1 MGMSCKYGGDFLDI
15 SVFQA
20 VGPVMIG
27 PSSSH
32 TAGAA
37 RLARIARIIVAG
49 PFDHVTF
56 GMHGSFAQ
64 TYKGHGTDRA
74 LVAGALGFSEDD
86 ERISNAFALGK
97 QAGLTWDFYP
107 IELQNV
113 HENSVKMTFFMEDG
127 SHQEIIGSSIGGG
140 QIVIYSINGFSTDI
154 SAQSSTLVISQND
167 RRGVISDVS
176 RVLAEVGINIGTMKV
191 SRNARGETAFCII
204 ETDGPIDEAVVERL
218 KQVNNV
224 LSVRAINLSEGEAF

>member
-1 MGMSCKYGGDFLDI
+1 MDI

-49 PFDHVTF
+49 SFDHVSF

-86 ERISNAFALGK
+86 ERISDAFSLGK
-97 QAGLTWDFYP
+97 QAGLTWEFYP

-113 HENSVKMTFFMEDG
+113 HENSVKMTFFMKDG
-127 SHQEIIGSSIGGG
+127 GQQEIIGSSIGGG
-140 QIVIYSINGFSTDI
+140 QIIIRAINGFLTDI
-154 SAQSSTLVISQND
+154 TAQSSTLVISQND
-167 RRGVISDVS
+167 RRGVISAVS
-176 RVLAEVGINIGTMKV
+176 YVLAEVGINIGTMKV

-204 ETDGPIDEAVVERL
+204 ETDGPIDDTVVERL

>member
-1 MGMSCKYGGDFLDI
+1 MDI

-37 RLARIARIIVAG
+37 RLARIARIIVAR

-64 TYKGHGTDRA
+64 TYRGHGTDRA

-86 ERISNAFALGK
+86 ERISNSFALGK
-97 QAGLTWDFYP
+97 QAGLTWEFYP

-113 HENSVKMTFFMEDG
+113 HENSVKMTFFMKDG
-127 SHQEIIGSSIGGG
+127 SRQEIIGSSIGGG

-204 ETDGPIDEAVVERL
+204 ETDGSIDDAVVERL
-218 KQVNNV
+218 KEVNNV
-224 LSVRAINLSEGEAF
+224 LSGRAINLSEGEAF

>member
-1 MGMSCKYGGDFLDI
+1 MNI
-15 SVFQA
+15 SVFKA

-49 PFDHVTF
+49 PFDHVSF
-56 GMHGSFAQ
+56 GLHGSFAQ
-64 TYKGHGTDRA
+64 TYRGHGTDRA
-74 LVAGALGFSEDD
+74 LVAGVLGFAEDD
-86 ERISNAFALGK
+86 ERIADAFALGE

-107 IELQNV
+107 IELQSV
-113 HENSVKMTFFMEDG
+113 HENSVKMTFFMRDG
-127 SHQEIIGSSIGGG
+127 SKQEIIGSSIGGG
-140 QIVIYSINGFSTDI
+140 QIVICAINGFLTDI

-167 RRGVISDVS
+167 RRGVISDIS
-176 RVLAEVGINIGTMKV
+176 RVLAEGGINIGTMKV

-204 ETDGPIDEAVVERL
+204 ETDGPIDDAVVARL
-218 KQVNNV
+218 RQVTNV
-224 LSVRAINLSEGEAF
+224 LSVQAINLSEEEAI

>member
-1 MGMSCKYGGDFLDI
+1 MDI
-15 SVFQA
+15 SVFKA

-37 RLARIARIIVAG
+37 RLARIARLIVAG
-49 PFDHVTF
+49 PFDHVSF
-56 GMHGSFAQ
+56 GLHGSFAQ

-74 LVAGALGFSEDD
+74 LVAGALGFAEDD
-86 ERISNAFALGK
+86 ERISDAFTLAE

-113 HENSVKMTFFMEDG
+113 HENSVKMTFFMRDG
-127 SHQEIIGSSIGGG
+127 SKQEIIGSSIGGG
-140 QIVIYSINGFSTDI
+140 QIVICAINGFITDI

-176 RVLAEVGINIGTMKV
+176 HVLAESGMNIGTMKV

-204 ETDGPIDEAVVERL
+204 ETDGQIDDAVVDRL
-218 KQVNNV
+218 RQVKNV
-224 LSVRAINLSEGEAF
+224 ISVRAINLNEGEAV

>member
-1 MGMSCKYGGDFLDI
+1 MPGQIGGVFVDI
-15 SVFQA
+15 SVFKA

-49 PFDHVTF
+49 PFTHVSF
-56 GMHGSFAQ
+56 GLHGSFAQ
-64 TYKGHGTDRA
+64 TYTGHGTDRA
-74 LVAGALGFSEDD
+74 LVAGVLGFAEDD
-86 ERISNAFALGK
+86 ERIANAFALAE
-97 QAGLTWDFYP
+97 QTGLTWDFYP
-107 IELQNV
+107 VELQNV
-113 HENSVKMTFFMEDG
+113 HENSVKMTFFMKDG
-127 SHQEIIGSSIGGG
+127 NKQEIIGSSIGGG
-140 QIVIYSINGFSTDI
+140 QILICAINGFLTDI

-176 RVLAEVGINIGTMKV
+176 RVLFENGINIGTMKV

-204 ETDGPIDEAVVERL
+204 ETDGPVDDAVAVRLRQVE
-218 KQVNNV
+218 NV
-224 LSVRAINLSEGEAF
+224 LSVRAINLGEGEAI

>member
-1 MGMSCKYGGDFLDI
+1 MDI
-15 SVFQA
+15 SVFEA

-37 RLARIARIIVAG
+37 RLARIARTIVAG
-49 PFDHVTF
+49 SFDHVSF

-64 TYKGHGTDRA
+64 TYRGHGTDRA
-74 LVAGALGFSEDD
+74 LVAGVLGFPEDD
-86 ERISNAFALGK
+86 ERISNAFALGE
-97 QAGLTWDFYP
+97 QAGLTWDFHP
-107 IELQNV
+107 IELLNV
-113 HENSVKMTFFMEDG
+113 HENSVKMTFFMKDG
-127 SHQEIIGSSIGGG
+127 SRQEIIGSSVGGG
-140 QIVIYSINGFSTDI
+140 QIIICEINGFLTDI

-176 RVLAEVGINIGTMKV
+176 RVLAEVGMNIGTMKV
-191 SRNARGETAFCII
+191 SRHARGETAFCII
-204 ETDGPIDEAVVERL
+204 ETDASIDDAVVARL

-224 LSVRAINLSEGEAF
+224 LSVQAINLSEGEAF